1 MVFSTKSRELW
12 LAPAV
17 EERLHP
23 FLGGVARDLGCV
35 AMAINGHLDH
45 VHLVLRFRSK
55 LSISELA
62 MNIEGRSSKWV
73 HETFPEM
80 GRFSWASF
88 NRHSERGIITETER
102 RRVGL
107 WRVPGGGGV
116 EPGGASAD
124 GSHPLARMLDG
135 WNPRVSAPS
144 GEHGCPTGRASAPL
158 ECFRRA
164 GSDSLFPFH
173 LPSILTRAGAGLVR
187 GWWSVAR
194 RARPTGESA
203 GFPVAARGRPGRG
216 SASKREVG
224 REGEGKCS
232 SHLQRVPDCPAQGQG
247 ACDLQV
253 RAQAQAGAGVIGS
266 P

>member
-1 MVFSTKSRELW
+1 MPSTFTQNLDHMVFSTKSRELW

-144 GEHGCPTGRASAPL
+144 GEHGCPTGRAV
-158 ECFRRA
+158 
-164 GSDSLFPFH
+164 GSVGVFPSGRLGF
-173 LPSILTRAGAGLVR
+173 T
-187 GWWSVAR
+187 
-194 RARPTGESA
+194 
-203 GFPVAARGRPGRG
+203 FPVP
-216 SASKREVG
+216 
-224 REGEGKCS
+224 
-232 SHLQRVPDCPAQGQG
+232 PA
-247 ACDLQV
+247 
-253 RAQAQAGAGVIGS
+253 
-266 P
+266 